1 MRGSRNILIERRYE
15 ELPYVI
21 EIIKN
26 IVIILLTVV
35 QFAMLARAILSWF
48 PMDNKFIDFLHAI
61 TEPFILP
68 VRMLFERMNW
78 FLGLPIDVL
87 FFVSY
92 LIISLVLIFLP

>member
-1 MRGSRNILIERRYE
+1 MRGSRNILFERRYE

-21 EIIKN
+21 EIIKK

-68 VRMLFERMNW
+68 VRMRFERMYW
-78 FLGLPIDVL
+78 FSGLPIDV
-87 FFVSY
+87 
-92 LIISLVLIFLP
+92 